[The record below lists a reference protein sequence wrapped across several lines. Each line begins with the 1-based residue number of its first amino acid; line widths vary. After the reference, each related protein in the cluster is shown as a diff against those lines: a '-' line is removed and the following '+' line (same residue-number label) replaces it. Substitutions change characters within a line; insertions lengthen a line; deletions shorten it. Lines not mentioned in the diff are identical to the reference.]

1 VSDILRIANCSGF
14 YGDRLSAAR
23 EMVEGGP
30 IDVLTGDYLAE
41 LTMAILYKSRARKPE
56 TGYATTFVTQMEQ
69 VLGACLAKGIKI
81 VANAGGLNPA
91 GCAAAVQAVADKQ
104 GLKPKIAYI
113 TGDDVL
119 GKLDEW
125 QRAGHALAHLD
136 RGRPLKDLRAPV
148 VTANAYLGGWG
159 IAVALAQGADV
170 VITGRVTD
178 AALALGPA
186 AWKFDWKHDDWDR
199 LAAGVVCGHILECG
213 AQCCG
218 GNYSFF
224 QEVPT
229 YTKIGFPVAE
239 MEASGEFVVTKHPGT
254 GGLVSV
260 GTITAQLLYE
270 IGGPRYLNPDV
281 TARFDSIRLA
291 QEGPDRVRVSGVKGE
306 PPPPDTK
313 LCLNYFGGYRNTM
326 TFVLTGLDI
335 PEKAT
340 LIEDT
345 FWGMVGGRERFAEV
359 AVSLRRSDQE
369 DPESNEAAQALLK
382 ITVKDPD
389 ATKVGRAWSN
399 RAIEM
404 ALAHYPGFHMTSP
417 PTEETAYAVYW
428 PALIPSGMIEHVVHV
443 GGRETAVPPTMS
455 GGPDMAPAADGTTA
469 DWGSAGAMSGPPL
482 KTVRA
487 PLGRVAG
494 ARSGDK
500 GGNANVGVWVRTPEA
515 YAWLCSYLSAE
526 RLGQLLPEAR
536 GLEVERYLLPNLLAV
551 NFVIQ
556 RLLGEGVSASTR
568 SDPQAK
574 SLGEYLRAR
583 VVDVPE
589 TLLG

>member
-1 VSDILRIANCSGF
+1 MPGQDVLRIANCSGF

-69 VLGACLAKGIKI
+69 VLGACLAKGIKV

-125 QRAGHALAHLD
+125 QRTGHALAHLD
-136 RGRPLKDLRAPV
+136 RGRPLRDLRAPV

-159 IAVALAQGADV
+159 IALALAQGADV

-186 AWKFDWKHDDWDR
+186 AWRFGWKRDDWDR

-229 YTKIGFPVAE
+229 YTKIGFPVVE

-260 GTITAQLLYE
+260 GTVTAQLLYE
-270 IGGPRYLNPDV
+270 IGAPRYLNPDV

-291 QEGPDRVRVSGVKGE
+291 QAGPDRVRVSGVRGE

-335 PEKAT
+335 PEKAK

-345 FWGMVGGRERFAEV
+345 FWGMVGGRERFSEV

-389 ATKVGRAWSN
+389 AAKVGRAWSN

-428 PALIPSGMIEHVVHV
+428 PALIPSGMIEQVVHV
-443 GGRETAVPPTMS
+443 GGREIAIPPTS
-455 GGPDMAPAADGTTA
+455 RGPDTAPALPQAEAMPPIPDG
-469 DWGSAGAMSGPPL
+469 

-500 GGNANVGVWVRTPEA
+500 GGNANVGVWARTPEA
-515 YAWLCSYLSAE
+515 YAWLCSYLSVE
-526 RLGQLLPEAR
+526 RLRQLLPEAR
-536 GLEVERYLLPNLLAV
+536 GLEVERYPLPNLLAI
-551 NFVIQ
+551 NFVVQ

-583 VVDVPE
+583 VVDVPD

>member
-41 LTMAILYKSRARKPE
+41 LTMAILYKSRAKKPE
-56 TGYATTFVTQMEQ
+56 TGYATTFVTQMEE
-69 VLGACLAKGIKI
+69 VLGACLAKGIKV

-125 QRAGHALAHLD
+125 QRTGHALAHLD
-136 RGRPLKDLRAPV
+136 RGRPLEDLRAPV

-159 IAVALAQGADV
+159 IALALAKGADV

-186 AWKFDWKHDDWDR
+186 AWKFGWKRDDWDR

-291 QEGPDRVRVSGVKGE
+291 QDGPDRVRVRSVKGE
-306 PPPPDTK
+306 PPPPDAK
-313 LCLNYFGGYRNTM
+313 LCLNYFGGYKNTM

-335 PEKAT
+335 PEKAK

-369 DPESNEAAQALLK
+369 DPESNESAQALLK

-389 ATKVGRAWSN
+389 GAKVGRAWSN

-428 PALIPSGMIEHVVHV
+428 PALVPSRMIEQVVHV
-443 GGRETAVPPTMS
+443 GGREIAIPPTMS
-455 GGPDMAPAADGTTA
+455 EGPDMAPVLPQSAAVPPPP
-469 DWGSAGAMSGPPL
+469 GARM
-482 KTVRA
+482 VRA

-500 GGNANVGVWVRTPEA
+500 GGNANVGVWARTPEA
-515 YAWLCSYLSAE
+515 YAWLLQFLTAE
-526 RLGQLLPEAR
+526 RLSQLLPEAR
-536 GLEVERYLLPNLLAV
+536 GLEVERYPLPNLLAV

-556 RLLGEGVSASTR
+556 RLLGEGVSSSTR